1 MSQPQQPRSERTQE
15 RLLRAAE
22 KLILEKGLADASVPE
37 IARRAGSSV
46 GGFYARFPDKG
57 ALLRALEERF
67 FDEMLVRVAKLADAG
82 RWGAAPIAT
91 IARACAD
98 ELVSVFRERRNLIA
112 AFLHRASADPELL
125 AEAIRFR
132 ATTAERIATL
142 LLPRRARAAPSRAA
156 PRHRPRRAIRLR
168 AHAPAR
174 RGRRR
179 PRRRPRARRW
189 RAGGRDHAQLS
200 LLHRCAPTWRPLVK
214 YVQRNPVPVPVT
226 GAFGSVQTTL
236 DAVFD
241 WEYALKRQ
249 NLLALF
255 EKGKALNWNAN
266 ELDWST
272 DVDME
277 RIMRERIGGNSGMMN
292 QLLNPPRP
300 LSPDE
305 STTLQIH
312 MNSFMLSQFLHGE
325 QGALLAT
332 AKIVE
337 TVPWAEAKFYAAS
350 QVLDEA
356 RHVEVYHRYLTEK
369 LGLSYGVHPSLQTLL
384 DDILRDPRWDLT
396 FLGMQILV
404 EGLALAAFGLL
415 RLQMAGEPLIQD
427 ITTRIM
433 ADESRHVAFGVLA
446 LEDVY
451 TKQMEAHELREREDF
466 VIEASH
472 LLRERLLMQPVF
484 ERLGWDV
491 PLWVDWAQRTPFM
504 VGFRQMTF
512 AKIVPNL
519 KRLGLLTPRVREAYA
534 KMDLLRFENE
544 KDSVEEPEAK
554 PPAEL
559 VQLLLQLLSGAQQ
572 PAAPAA

>member
-1 MSQPQQPRSERTQE
+1 M
-15 RLLRAAE
+15 
-22 KLILEKGLADASVPE
+22 
-37 IARRAGSSV
+37 
-46 GGFYARFPDKG
+46 
-57 ALLRALEERF
+57 
-67 FDEMLVRVAKLADAG
+67 
-82 RWGAAPIAT
+82 
-91 IARACAD
+91 
-98 ELVSVFRERRNLIA
+98 
-112 AFLHRASADPELL
+112 
-125 AEAIRFR
+125 
-132 ATTAERIATL
+132 
-142 LLPRRARAAPSRAA
+142 
-156 PRHRPRRAIRLR
+156 
-168 AHAPAR
+168 
-174 RGRRR
+174 
-179 PRRRPRARRW
+179 
-189 RAGGRDHAQLS
+189 
-200 LLHRCAPTWRPLVK
+200 K
-214 YVQRNPVPVPVT
+214 YVQKNPVPLPT
-226 GAFGSVQTTL
+226 SGAYGEVRATL

-277 RIMRERIGGNSGMMN
+277 RVMRERTAGSGALMN
-292 QLLNPPRP
+292 QLLAPPRP
-300 LSPDE
+300 LEPE
-305 STTLQIH
+305 ENTQFQIH
-312 MNSFMLSQFLHGE
+312 MNAFMLSQFLHGE
-325 QGALLAT
+325 QGALLAS

-369 LGLSYGVHPSLQTLL
+369 LGVSYGVHPSLQALL

-404 EGLALAAFGLL
+404 EGLALAAFGLV

-427 ITTRIM
+427 ITARIM

-451 TKQMEAHELREREDF
+451 TRQMGASELREREDF

-491 PLWVDWAQRTPFM
+491 PVWVDWAQRTPFM

-512 AKIVPNL
+512 SKIVPNL

-544 KDSVEEPEAK
+544 KDSVEEPELK

-559 VQLLLQLLSGAQQ
+559 VQLLMQLLSAAQQ
-572 PAAPAA
+572 PAAVPA